1 MADEIAD
8 FTGEQLERY
17 ARHIILPDVGG
28 VGQTALMRAA
38 VLVVG
43 AGGLGTPIIQY
54 LAAAGVG
61 RLVVIDDDAV
71 DLSNLQRQVIHATP
85 DVGRNK
91 AENAATAVAR
101 LNPDVTVEAHAER
114 LTAANVDALV
124 AGCDVVLDGTDN
136 FATRYLLNDAC
147 WLAGVPLVSAALLR
161 FEGQLFVS
169 SGASQP
175 CYRCLFPEAP
185 KAGTIPSCSEAGVF
199 GALAGVMGALQATEA
214 LKILL
219 GRGTPMAGRFL
230 LYDALSARFTE
241 ITAMRTPACP
251 LCGDAPTIRDLSIH
265 G

>member
-1 MADEIAD
+1 VADDIAD

-28 VGQTALMRAA
+28 AGQTALMRAS

-43 AGGLGTPIIQY
+43 AGGLGAPIIQY
-54 LAAAGVG
+54 LAAAGLG

-91 AENAATAVAR
+91 AQNAAAAVAR
-101 LNPDVTVEAHAER
+101 LNPEVKVEAHAER
-114 LTAANVDALV
+114 LTPANVEALV

-147 WLAGVPLVSAALLR
+147 WFAGVPLVSAALLR

-169 SGASQP
+169 AGAPQP

-214 LKILL
+214 LKLIL
-219 GRGTPMAGRFL
+219 GRGTPMSGRFL
-230 LYDALSARFTE
+230 LYDALSTRFTE
-241 ITAMRTPACP
+241 IKAMRNPACP
-251 LCGDAPTIRDLSIH
+251 LCGDAPTIRDLSH
-265 G
+265 HA